1 MKKTVKNS
9 KNFEDRFMRGKSGRI
24 LDSIRPDEELEETEE
39 EEIQLIE
46 PGSKEEA
53 EAAKDAVT
61 TLKSYYI
68 AFVALSVVASVIGLL
83 LVKEKIAY
91 LVGSI
96 AGIAAGLFY
105 IWHLYRSLGF
115 ALSAEE
121 NAAKN
126 MARRDYMIRA
136 CVILGVEI
144 FAGILFGVTAALA
157 ALICLIALKLSV
169 YLSLFVKDLISK

>member
-39 EEIQLIE
+39 EIQLIE

-53 EAAKDAVT
+53 EAALDAVT
-61 TLKSYYI
+61 TLRAYYI

-83 LVKEKIAY
+83 LVKEKLAY
-91 LVGSI
+91 LVGSV
-96 AGIAAGLFY
+96 AGIAAGIFY

-126 MARRDYMIRA
+126 IARRDYMIRA

-144 FAGILFGVTAALA
+144 LAGALFGVTAALA
-157 ALICLIALKLSV
+157 ALICLVALKLSV
-169 YLSLFVKDLISK
+169 YLSLFVKELISK